1 MAPKLSYVT
10 PAKAGVHDHSM
21 RSWIPAFAGMTYDAA
36 IQQSGFE
43 EIGMLKGNGH
53 NSISEQMVIGVTMGD
68 AAGIGPEVVV
78 KALADPEVRRA
89 AKFIVFG
96 MNEQLCY
103 AADRAEIE
111 PFWGRHQHEKISR
124 EYPYKVVV
132 ADYDEYSVPP
142 YIRGP
147 SRVAG
152 EASLKFCVDAI
163 AAAKDGIVDAIV
175 TGPISKTSWKLADSP
190 WPGHTEMLAQKCKAP
205 RKAMM
210 FVSGPLKVALA
221 TIHIAL
227 FDVRNKFTIGCV
239 FEPIDLLNDALKEY
253 FSLESPRIGV
263 AALNPHAGEEG
274 QFGDEEQR
282 IISPA
287 ILLAQEQGINCTGP
301 IPADTLF
308 LRAIHGEFDAVVAMY
323 HDQGMIPI
331 KLLDFEHAVNVTIG
345 LPIVRTSPAHGT
357 AFDIA
362 GRNLASP
369 SSMKSAIMLAIQM
382 AKTKRTLQPA
392 GITANGNGRPAL
404 EPTDPEPEAPEP
416 KLGSGG

>member
-1 MAPKLSYVT
+1 MMK
-10 PAKAGVHDHSM
+10 D
-21 RSWIPAFAGMTYDAA
+21 
-36 IQQSGFE
+36 
-43 EIGMLKGNGH
+43 NH

-78 KALADPEVRRA
+78 KALADPEVRRS

-111 PFWGRHQHEKISR
+111 PYWGRHQHEKISR

-142 YIRGP
+142 WLKEP

-152 EASLKFCVDAI
+152 EASIKFCTDAI
-163 AAAKDGIVDAIV
+163 SAARDGVIDAVV
-175 TGPISKTSWKLADSP
+175 TGPISKESWKMADAP
-190 WPGHTEMLAQKCKAP
+190 WPGHTEMFAQKLKSP

-210 FVSGPLKVALA
+210 FVAGPLKVALA
-221 TIHIAL
+221 TIHVGL

-253 FSLESPRIGV
+253 FAVDSPRIGV
-263 AALNPHAGEEG
+263 AALNPHAGENG

-282 IISPA
+282 IIAPA
-287 ILLAQEQGINCTGP
+287 ILLAQEQGINCVGP
-301 IPADTLF
+301 IPADALF
-308 LRAIHGEFDAVVAMY
+308 VRAMHGEFDGVVAMY
-323 HDQGMIPI
+323 HDQGMIPV
-331 KLLDFEHAVNVTIG
+331 KLLDFEHAVNITIG
-345 LPIVRTSPAHGT
+345 LPLVRTSPAHGT

-362 GRNLASP
+362 GRNLANP
-369 SSMKSAIMLAIQM
+369 SSMKSALMMAIQM
-382 AKTKRTLQPA
+382 AKIKRACQLASVTP
-392 GITANGNGRPAL
+392 NGRPVNGTPR
-404 EPTDPEPEAPEP
+404 EDSGDPAQ
-416 KLGSGG
+416 